1 MAQQRPSPCDPALTS
16 PSTTHPS
23 LLRRFTVSDQ
33 LSDLTDDELL
43 LLETEVLS
51 NFPHQLSAQAAV
63 SCITMLAMR
72 IGKMFEQEEVDGF
85 VEEEEVAAGP
95 SARPAIGPSIGPSL
109 GPSIPSMST
118 AKIGPSV
125 GPAPRP
131 TIGPAVG
138 PAPRPA
144 AIGPPRPPRTEEE
157 QPDTEQRPAKRPKAG
172 PASGPALPPTD
183 QSVK

>member
-1 MAQQRPSPCDPALTS
+1 MAQQRPSPLTRFLRAHS
-16 PSTTHPS
+16 LHTLPHTHTS

-85 VEEEEVAAGP
+85 VEGLMMTRGGDGRPEKISPADLLLGLK
-95 SARPAIGPSIGPSL
+95 AR
-109 GPSIPSMST
+109 
-118 AKIGPSV
+118 
-125 GPAPRP
+125 R
-131 TIGPAVG
+131 
-138 PAPRPA
+138 R
-144 AIGPPRPPRTEEE
+144 R
-157 QPDTEQRPAKRPKAG
+157 
-172 PASGPALPPTD
+172 
-183 QSVK
+183 